1 MSTKNRPLFPPT
13 MPEVFSVPEPEPLP
27 EPEAEIPIEA
37 VPAEELSPLEEM
49 PPEEAPEEEEEIP
62 DNKGISRPEITERTK
77 RLIRGGMSTANK
89 GLTRLLS
96 AVPLPKRAVSSGGD
110 DLSDLFEVPDEHD
123 NDMEVDDLLDTD
135 IDDLVDVGEED
146 VYGGGDLSDVL
157 SVSHEDIMGEK
168 SRVKYPTSRR
178 RVIRGSA
185 PTSMGGINRPTF

>member
-1 MSTKNRPLFPPT
+1 MNTNYGPFYPP
-13 MPEVFSVPEPEPLP
+13 VLP
-27 EPEAEIPIEA
+27 ETFAAPETEAEIPIEA
-37 VPAEELSPLEEM
+37 VPDEVLPPLEEL
-49 PPEEAPEEEEEIP
+49 PPEEAPEEEGEIP
-62 DNKGISRPEITERTK
+62 DNEGISRPEITERTK

-96 AVPLPKRAVSSGGD
+96 AVPLPKRTVSSGGD

-135 IDDLVDVGEED
+135 IDDLVDVDDED

-157 SVSHEDIMGEK
+157 SVTHEDIMGEK

-178 RVIRGSA
+178 RIIRGST
-185 PTSMGGINRPTF
+185 PTSMSGINRPAL